1 MRLVLDAATM
11 VAGIRSDRGA
21 SRRLLRMALEGRGFR
36 LLISVPL
43 LIEYEAVLTR
53 PEHLKVARLTI
64 DDIGVLLPDAVAA
77 VAERVELAFLWR
89 PMLPDADDD
98 MVLETAINGRA
109 DGIVTFNRR
118 DFEAAEERFGI
129 AVLSARDAVRRLE
142 RKE

>member
-1 MRLVLDAATM
+1 MRLVLDTATM

-64 DDIGVLLPDAVAA
+64 DDIGVLLDAVA
-77 VAERVELAFLWR
+77 
-89 PMLPDADDD
+89 
-98 MVLETAINGRA
+98 
-109 DGIVTFNRR
+109 GIVTFNRR

>member
-1 MRLVLDAATM
+1 
-11 VAGIRSDRGA
+11 
-21 SRRLLRMALEGRGFR
+21 
-36 LLISVPL
+36 
-43 LIEYEAVLTR
+43 
-53 PEHLKVARLTI
+53 
-64 DDIGVLLPDAVAA
+64 
-77 VAERVELAFLWR
+77 
-89 PMLPDADDD
+89 MLPDADDD

>member
-1 MRLVLDAATM
+1 M
-11 VAGIRSDRGA
+11 
-21 SRRLLRMALEGRGFR
+21 
-36 LLISVPL
+36 
-43 LIEYEAVLTR
+43 R

-64 DDIGVLLPDAVAA
+64 DDIGVLLDAVAA

>member
-11 VAGIRSDRGA
+11 VAAIRSDSGA